1 MMRTRVAVVIAALDL
16 LAFVVAA
23 MMDPAADY
31 SLLAFLFVGTAAYVS
46 VGLLLVTRV
55 PTNPIGALLLATGTL
70 VAAMVVIR
78 AYGDLGAIQ
87 DPPWAGFEPA
97 RTIADS
103 MFIYPV
109 VLALVGI
116 PLVFPGGRLPSPR
129 FRSIV
134 VLAFVS
140 MFAWLLG
147 SVFGVH
153 LDVVVLF
160 SVPIAFGGAMLAVSL
175 RFRRGDSIE
184 RQQVKWLVAVVIV
197 GTAAVL
203 AALLLSP
210 DFPDLGN
217 ALFIVGFVA
226 LFALPVVIGIAILRY
241 RLYEIDRI
249 VSRTIAY
256 TAVTGILAALFAWV
270 ILVLQA
276 VLATFTQGQTVAVAA
291 STLAVF
297 VLFQPLRHRIQRAV
311 DLRFDRTRYDAE
323 RTIRT
328 LGGRLRGDID
338 LVALRAEIVDTA
350 GTAVRPT
357 SAAIWLRGA
366 AVRDE
371 PRRPRDTVTIPGR
384 HDPTVTST

>member
-1 MMRTRVAVVIAALDL
+1 MTRTRLALGIAVLDL
-16 LAFVVAA
+16 VAFVVAGIV
-23 MMDPAADY
+23 DPNADY
-31 SLLAFLFVGTAAYVS
+31 GVLVLLSVGTVAYVS
-46 VGLLLVTRV
+46 MGVLLVTRV
-55 PTNPIGALLLATGTL
+55 PSNPIGGLLLATGTL

-87 DPPWAGFEPA
+87 DPPWGSSEPA
-97 RTIADS
+97 RTIADA

-116 PLVFPGGRLPSPR
+116 PLVFPDGRLPSPR

-175 RFRRGDSIE
+175 RFRRGDPIQ
-184 RQQVKWLVAVVIV
+184 RQQVKWLLAVVIV

-210 DFPDLGN
+210 DLPDLGN

-226 LFALPVVIGIAILRY
+226 LFALPFVIGLSILRY

-249 VSRTIAY
+249 LSRTIGYVLITGVLLAAY
-256 TAVTGILAALFAWV
+256 TTAILLLQDPLGTITGGNTISVALST
-270 ILVLQA
+270 LV
-276 VLATFTQGQTVAVAA
+276 VAA
-291 STLAVF
+291 
-297 VLFQPLRHRIQRAV
+297 LFQPLRRRVQVTV
-311 DLRFDRTRYDAE
+311 DRRFDRARIDAE
-323 RTIRT
+323 RTSAEFSE
-328 LGGRLRGDID
+328 RLREQVDIAAVIDD
-338 LVALRAEIVDTA
+338 LDRTVRGALK
-350 GTAVRPT
+350 PT
-357 SAAIWLRGA
+357 TIGLWLRRSA
-366 AVRDE
+366 E
-371 PRRPRDTVTIPGR
+371 
-384 HDPTVTST
+384 